1 MTTSTAL
8 PKTDPRHHM
17 ANIRGLLTELASHC
31 REDIKKI
38 EEPKA
43 QALLETTAEV
53 LDGLGAAYD
62 HYDAGAE
69 EGMRHGPM

>member
-1 MTTSTAL
+1 MTTSAAL
-8 PKTDPRHHM
+8 PKTDPRQRMVH
-17 ANIRGLLTELASHC
+17 IRGLLAELAEHC

-38 EEPKA
+38 EEPRA

-53 LDGLGAAYD
+53 LEGLMTAYD
-62 HYDAGAE
+62 HYEAGTE